1 MKNTGKESEQMRF
14 AVLMRNFTKIHL
26 PVHRKMSDET
36 IRAYKASI
44 NAFRCYLRDI
54 KGIPFTKVCFDC
66 FRRDTLYEFLSCLRD
81 ERKNSARTLN
91 LRLAAIKA
99 FLRYCSD
106 EDFELTPTYLSA
118 KTIHAFTEV
127 QKTKVEYL
135 TQKQMELLLS
145 LPDVGLASGRRNR
158 FFMIFTYET
167 GARLR
172 EVLSVTLDD
181 IDRSGEFIQ
190 VRIMGKGSRV
200 RTVPLMPEVAAH
212 LNSYLREF
220 HPDAQPG
227 SFLFY
232 TVHDGQRKRMK
243 PATVDAFLKKY
254 ARIAVSIDPAFPQNL
269 HCHMLRHSIAMAM
282 YKKGVPISYIRDF
295 LGHSHVSSTSI
306 YAYADGETIANAL
319 ESVGSKAVPKNARP
333 PEKKWRGS
341 EEELISFC
349 GLDD

>member
-1 MKNTGKESEQMRF
+1 M
-14 AVLMRNFTKIHL
+14 
-26 PVHRKMSDET
+26 
-36 IRAYKASI
+36 
-44 NAFRCYLRDI
+44 
-54 KGIPFTKVCFDC
+54 
-66 FRRDTLYEFLSCLRD
+66 
-81 ERKNSARTLN
+81 
-91 LRLAAIKA
+91 
-99 FLRYCSD
+99 
-106 EDFELTPTYLSA
+106 
-118 KTIHAFTEV
+118 
-127 QKTKVEYL
+127 
-135 TQKQMELLLS
+135 
-145 LPDVGLASGRRNR
+145 
-158 FFMIFTYET
+158 
-167 GARLR
+167 R

-181 IDRSGEFIQ
+181 IDRSGDFIQ

-232 TVHDGQRKRMK
+232 TVHDGQRKKMK

-282 YKKGVPISYIRDF
+282 YKKGVPISFIRDF

-319 ESVGSKAVPKNARP
+319 ESVGSNAVPQNAPP

>member
-1 MKNTGKESEQMRF
+1 MKNTEKESEQMHF

-66 FRRDTLYEFLSCLRD
+66 FHRDTLYEFLSWLRD

-99 FLRYCSD
+99 FLCYCSD
-106 EDFELTPTYLSA
+106 EDFELTPIYLSA

-135 TQKQMELLLS
+135 TQKQMQLLLS

-167 GARLR
+167 GTRLR
-172 EVLSVTLDD
+172 EALSVTLDD
-181 IDRSGEFIQ
+181 IDRSGDFIQ

-220 HPDAQPG
+220 HPDARPG

-232 TVHDGQRKRMK
+232 TVHDGQRKKMK

-295 LGHSHVSSTSI
+295 LGHRHVSSTSI

-319 ESVGSKAVPKNARP
+319 ESVGSNAVPKNEHS